1 MTAVSRTNYTNKQRG
16 REFIIVWR
24 ASSEISILARLD
36 FGKRDNNSRRCLPQ
50 EHVLCALTPRRFH
63 APSCVKFDNLTPAG
77 RLESIRRKWGHPK
90 LTSGQGKGRSQREV
104 CGDENRASE
113 REDARGSR
121 GCKTKTR
128 WGKIRKRLYRKLWL
142 GCRNENRQ
150 SQRRQVYVCEY
161 INIYIYRQPLL
172 RK

>member
-1 MTAVSRTNYTNKQRG
+1 MCDGSLVNQLYIRTNN
-16 REFIIVWR
+16 EH
-24 ASSEISILARLD
+24 ANLSSFGEHPRKSRSSRDSIL
-36 FGKRDNNSRRCLPQ
+36 GKSDNNSRRCLPQ

-90 LTSGQGKGRSQREV
+90 LTSGQGKGRFQREV
-104 CGDENRASE
+104 CGMKIGWVRGKMF
-113 REDARGSR
+113 GSR

-128 WGKIRKRLYRKLWL
+128 EKIRKRLYRKLWL

-150 SQRRQVYVCEY
+150 PRRCQL
-161 INIYIYRQPLL
+161 YIYRQAL
-172 RK
+172 

>member
-1 MTAVSRTNYTNKQRG
+1 MRVTALPRTNYNEQTTRG

-36 FGKRDNNSRRCLPQ
+36 FGKSDNNSRRCLPQ

-90 LTSGQGKGRSQREV
+90 LTSGQGKGRFQREV
-104 CGDENRASE
+104 CGMKIGWVRGKML
-113 REDARGSR
+113 GSR
-121 GCKTKTR
+121 GCKTKTAER
-128 WGKIRKRLYRKLWL
+128 EDSQTTLQKTLNSWL
-142 GCRNENRQ
+142 
-150 SQRRQVYVCEY
+150 S
-161 INIYIYRQPLL
+161 
-172 RK
+172 